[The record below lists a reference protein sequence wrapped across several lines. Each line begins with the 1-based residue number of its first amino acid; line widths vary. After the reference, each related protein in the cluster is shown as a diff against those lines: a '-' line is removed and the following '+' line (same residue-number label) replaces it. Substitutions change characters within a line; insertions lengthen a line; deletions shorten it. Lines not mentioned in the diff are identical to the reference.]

1 MNNKQIFVTAVGKK
15 DGLGS
20 QLLSKILAIVYCK
33 KNNFEYIHVPL
44 KTLDIRDQDESG
56 KKAYQEGKGN
66 QWVQKW
72 ENLLNIGKDFRQLHE
87 IKYDIQ
93 VDLTDLIKEKQITMK
108 DNYLQHNFDPT
119 ERINYYRNMYPNKKI
134 LFNVK
139 EFPKFD
145 RYEFEDYKD
154 IFSRLRQNSN
164 LNRTILDKSKI
175 NIVLHIRYT
184 RASAPR
190 RDQHLFGYL
199 LNNYEKFLQ
208 KIAEK
213 FKDKDIQIYFISDTT
228 KDRFKEF
235 TFISDTIAKLN
246 NSNYDSL
253 NNIKFLLKTDS
264 MESFNIMA
272 SADILLMFASAYSY
286 CAGLFNP
293 NFVIYPE
300 FHDKPLKNW
309 FIYNDKD
316 FDNLDFS
323 KII

>member
-1 MNNKQIFVTAVGKK
+1 MNNQQIFITAVGKK
-15 DGLGS
+15 DGAGS
-20 QLLSKILAIVYCK
+20 QVLSKILAIVYCK
-33 KNNFEYIHVPL
+33 KNNFEYVHVPL
-44 KTLDIRDQDESG
+44 KTLDVKDQDESG
-56 KKAYQEGKGN
+56 KKAYRKGKGN
-66 QWVQKW
+66 QWVLQW
-72 ENLLNIGKDFRQLHE
+72 ENLLNIGKNFKKLHE
-87 IKYDIQ
+87 IQYDIKIN
-93 VDLTDLIKEKQITMK
+93 LTCLKKEKQITVK

-119 ERINYYRNMYPNKKI
+119 KRINYYINKYPNKRI
-134 LFNVK
+134 LFHVK

-154 IFSRLRQNSN
+154 ILSTLRQNSN
-164 LNRTILDKSKI
+164 LNRNILDKSKI

-213 FKDKDIQIYFISDTT
+213 LKNKDIQIYFISDTS

-235 TFISDTIAKLN
+235 TFITNTIAKLN
-246 NSNYDSL
+246 NSNNNSL

-264 MESFNIMA
+264 IECFNIMA
-272 SADILLMFASAYSY
+272 NADVLLMFASAYSY
-286 CAGLFNP
+286 CAGLFNE

-300 FHDKPLKNW
+300 FHDKPIKDW

-316 FDNLDFS
+316 FDNLDFN
-323 KII
+323 KIV